1 MCFQCIILVIF
12 VICIIKRYNL
22 KIWYVQSE
30 CEFKDVYL
38 FTILVSTQGNLS
50 GSYQN
55 YSYYSKEIESL
66 NIALTKCVTLRY
78 TIQVHTACI
87 SIVS

>member
-12 VICIIKRYNL
+12 VICVIKRYYL
-22 KIWYVQSE
+22 KIWYAQSE
-30 CEFKDVYL
+30 CEFKNVYL
-38 FTILVSTQGNLS
+38 FTIFISTQGNLS

-66 NIALTKCVTLRY
+66 NIALSKCVTLWY
-78 TIQVHTACI
+78 TIQVHTSCI